1 MIYDSCI
8 FYILYFI
15 EIVFNGVNEVFKSD
29 ESIGVQLQFIK
40 KKVQK
45 SIERMVEQ
53 CQQQEI
59 CNEDQIKETLKQIV
73 VDQELK
79 SFDFLPQSK
88 KVRMIN
94 AIQGMF
100 KQSMFF
106 VRN

>member
-59 CNEDQIKETLKQIV
+59 CNEDEIKETLKQIV

-88 KVRMIN
+88 KMRMIN

-106 VRN
+106 VRK